1 MLSKPRKPRNALSM
15 TSLIDVIFLLLLF
28 FMLTS
33 TFTRFAEIP
42 LTGGAAGVSAT
53 APETPPALVR
63 LTPEGISVN
72 GTPTPDGGLLTAIDA
87 LAQPPALLIVTL
99 ADAVTSQQ
107 LVDLLVQVQPRAD
120 LAVKVLV

>member
-33 TFTRFAEIP
+33 TFTRFAEVP
-42 LTGGAAGVSAT
+42 LSGGAAGINST
-53 APETPPALVR
+53 ASETPPALVR
-63 LTPEGISVN
+63 LTTDGISVN
-72 GTPTPDGGLLTAIDA
+72 GIPTPEGGLLAAIDA
-87 LAQPPALLIVTL
+87 LVQPPGLLIVTL

-107 LVDLLVQVQPRAD
+107 LVDLLVQVQPRPD
-120 LAVKVLV
+120 LVVRVLE